1 MLPDHSYNTSLSI
14 RIIDLPADDAVS
26 LHQAATLLVEG
37 FKTHWPNAWP
47 DMESALE
54 EVHEALEP
62 GKINRIAV
70 DDDGTLLGWIGALP
84 EYEGNAW
91 ELHPLIVHPAHQG
104 RGIGRALVA
113 DLEEQVRGRG
123 GLTIYLGTDDEDGM
137 TSLSQVDLYENTWEH
152 IANVQN
158 LRGHPYTFYQ
168 KMGYTIVGVIPD
180 ANGWGKPD
188 IWMAKRVGEK

>member
-1 MLPDHSYNTSLSI
+1 LSI
-14 RIIDLPADDAVS
+14 RIIDLPADDAVR